1 MATSKQAKKRIRT
14 SAKAREANKAVR
26 GSMKSAVKKVTQAA
40 TSEQARAELALAMK
54 RVDKAAKKGVIH
66 KNAAAR
72 KKSQLSR
79 ALNALAAK

>member
-14 SAKAREANKAVR
+14 SEKAREANKGVR

-40 TSEQARAELALAMK
+40 TLEQARAELALAMK

-66 KNAAAR
+66 RNAAAR

-79 ALNALAAK
+79 ALGALVAK